1 MTTLVKTQKIY
12 DEFIDFIAKGTTP
25 EDVSQFQFSETTKEQ
40 IEDMVYRAK
49 NGDLTKEEQQ
59 ELDEL
64 LVVEHLIT
72 LTKAKAYKHI
82 QSKSE

>member
-1 MTTLVKTQKIY
+1 MTTLIQTKKIY
-12 DEFIDFIAKGTTP
+12 DEFIDFIAQGTTP
-25 EDVSQFQFSETTKEQ
+25 EEITKFQFSESTKEQ
-40 IEDMVYRAK
+40 IEDIVYRAK

-59 ELDEL
+59 ELDKL
-64 LVVEHLIT
+64 LVVEHLII

>member
-1 MTTLVKTQKIY
+1 MTTLIQRKRIY
-12 DEFIDFIAKGTTP
+12 DEFIDFIAQGANP
-25 EDVSQFQFSETTKEQ
+25 EDVTKFQFSESTKEQ
-40 IEDMVYRAK
+40 IEDIVDRAK